1 MPRMTRGRVYE
12 AAARHSGI
20 AAVPLTQKSKTPFDR
35 LPDGTPRCPI
45 GLSMHPTKQFNHTYG
60 YRAQRF
66 QCPLLFP
73 EKTGQTCHH
82 EQFSKGKGCVKDVNW
97 ELGGIQ
103 RVTLDR
109 TSEQFQ
115 SLYNQRTACERI
127 NARAKELGIERPRVR
142 NGCSVANLNTLIY
155 VIVNVRV
162 LQKAKSLNAQLLQMN

>member
-1 MPRMTRGRVYE
+1 MVRGMR
-12 AAARHSGI
+12 I
-20 AAVPLTQKSKTPFDR
+20 PPPLVMGALRRSR
-35 LPDGTPRCPI
+35 SMRTPRHHAIPMRCRAASWGCVCLRPSSSI
-45 GLSMHPTKQFNHTYG
+45 IRDC

-73 EKTGQTCHH
+73 EKTGQTCDH
-82 EQFSKGKGCVKDVNW
+82 EQFAKGKGCVKDVNW

-109 TSEQFQ
+109 DGPLFHA
-115 SLYNQRTACERI
+115 LYNQRTGCERI

-142 NGCSVANLNTLIY
+142 NRRSVANLNTLIY

-162 LQKAKSLNAQLLQMN
+162 